1 MQLEKQ
7 NCENVFDVNFDENIV
22 SLIVDKMV
30 EAMKAKIERI
40 AQIYD
45 NYPRGR
51 DWSYEC
57 IEDDDVL
64 YLDFLEEPYDELC
77 IEYNFDLEWDSRHY
91 IPFDRYFDDEID
103 LMNTS
108 GYLRDVKIT
117 TFDGDVIP
125 LPDNCKNIV
134 DRVNA
139 RIPLYK

>member
-64 YLDFLEEPYDELC
+64 DLDFLEEPYDELC
-77 IEYNFDLEWDSRHY
+77 IEYDYYLEWDSRY
-91 IPFDRYFDDEID
+91 FVSFDRYLDDEID

-108 GYLRDVKIT
+108 GYLLDVKIT

-125 LPDNCKNIV
+125 LPDNCKTIV

-139 RIPLYK
+139 RIPQYK